1 MTLSEFEALEEFYN
15 KNVISRKEY
24 LDLLIEGG
32 VKKKKAVELVD
43 FADGLYFD
51 DCVPILRGKDGEF
64 LGYNLKYKKDDLPK
78 EFE

>member
-1 MTLSEFEALEEFYN
+1 MTLPEFEALEEFYN

-24 LDLLIEGG
+24 LDLLIGGG

-43 FADGLYFD
+43 FADGLYLD
-51 DCVPILRGKDGEF
+51 DCVPILQGKDGEF

-78 EFE
+78 ESK